1 MNRVIKDKKESL
13 ARKKSMRFNA
23 LNIIEDDL
31 SFDEKELEF
40 GLN

>member
-1 MNRVIKDKKESL
+1 
-13 ARKKSMRFNA
+13 MRFNA

-31 SFDEKELEF
+31 SFDEKEIEF